1 MRVLAL
7 IVCLLFGSCVQTE
20 KEEITAT
27 DFRSSI
33 SLLSKK
39 LLDSPNDMSLLKER
53 SDLFLSQGN
62 LQGALLDLEF
72 LYELDSNN
80 YQNLSDLSHVYYRLG
95 EKGKTE
101 YYKKAYFLLQKDIV
115 TLKNNLSDLSMRY
128 KLFFMANKHKK
139 SLTDINSV
147 LKIDKYIAEAYYY
160 KGLNYCKIG
169 DTIKAI
175 SQFQTA
181 VEQDPDYVDAYLILA
196 LLYDLKTDSLAELYF
211 NNALLVDSTS
221 TRVLYNKGKYYQ
233 DNEKLEQAKKCYLAV
248 LRFDSKFTDA
258 YYNLGYIS
266 LVQEEYLNGA
276 NYFSEVIYSRPGFA
290 TAFYSRGLCFKG
302 LGELQKARLDFM
314 KTLEIA
320 PDFREANDELAK
332 IR

>member
-1 MRVLAL
+1 MRFIVL
-7 IVCLLFGSCVQTE
+7 IVCLLFCACVQTE
-20 KEEITAT
+20 KEEVKAT

-39 LLDSPNDMSLLKER
+39 LLDNPNDMTLLKER

-62 LQGALLDLEF
+62 LEGALFDLEF

-80 YQNLSDLSHVYYRLG
+80 YESLSNLAHIYFQLG
-95 EKGKTE
+95 ENGKTE
-101 YYKKAYFLLQKDIV
+101 YYKKAFFLLQKDIV

-128 KLFFMANKHKK
+128 KLFFMTNKHKK

-181 VEQDPDYVDAYLILA
+181 VEQDPNYLDAYLVLG
-196 LLYDLKTDSLAELYF
+196 LLYDLKGDTLAELYF

-233 DNEKLEQAKKCYLAV
+233 DILKLEQAKKCYLAV
-248 LRFDSKFTDA
+248 LRFDSKFIDA

-266 LVQEEYLNGA
+266 LLQEEYLNGA
-276 NYFSEVIYSRPGFA
+276 NYFSEVIYSNPSFA

-302 LGELQKARLDFM
+302 LGEFQKARLDFR
-314 KTLEIA
+314 KTLEID
-320 PDFREANDELAK
+320 PDFREAADELVK